1 MGTCTKR
8 SLAAVVV
15 WAVSATNAPALPG
28 AEGAGGEDR
37 GGQLERRIGEARE
50 RLALTGEQ
58 AAAVAPI
65 LKAGAEKQ
73 AAVLK
78 KHGMDPGARD
88 GRGSAPRLGLRALR
102 QLRREMDAVRAET
115 LGELARVLDEEQVAE
130 YRKIQDENRRE
141 MRRRIRAAR

>member
-1 MGTCTKR
+1 MGAGTKR
-8 SLAAVVV
+8 NLAAVAV
-15 WAVSATNAPALPG
+15 WGVSAMTAPALPG

-37 GGQLERRIGEARE
+37 TGQVERRIGEARE

-65 LKAGAEKQ
+65 LKAGAESQ
-73 AAVLK
+73 AVVLK
-78 KHGMDPGARD
+78 KHGIDPGARD
-88 GRGSAPRLGLRALR
+88 GRGNAPRLGLRALR

-115 LGELARVLDEEQVAE
+115 VEKLAQVLGGEQVAE
-130 YRKIQDENRRE
+130 YKKIQDENRRE

>member
-1 MGTCTKR
+1 MGAWTKR
-8 SLAAVVV
+8 SLAAVMV
-15 WAVSATNAPALPG
+15 WGVSAMTEPALLG
-28 AEGAGGEDR
+28 AEGSAGEDR
-37 GGQLERRIGEARE
+37 AGQVERRIGEARE

-65 LKAGAEKQ
+65 LKAGAERQ

-78 KHGMDPGARD
+78 RHGIDPGARD
-88 GRGSAPRLGLRALR
+88 GRGNAPRLGPRALR

-115 LGELARVLDEEQVAE
+115 VGKLAEVLDREQVAE